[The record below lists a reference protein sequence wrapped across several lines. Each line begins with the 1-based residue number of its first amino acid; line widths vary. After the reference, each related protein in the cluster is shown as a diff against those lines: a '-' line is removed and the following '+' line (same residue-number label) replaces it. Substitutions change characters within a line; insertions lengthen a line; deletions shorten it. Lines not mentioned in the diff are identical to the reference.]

1 MFVWRGGFALKLSE
15 LGEQG
20 LIERIR
26 GRVVHR
32 SEDIIIGIGD
42 DACAVKAYSGL
53 LTLLTTDAF
62 VEGNHFDLSY
72 FSFKDV
78 GTKAIAASFSDV
90 AAMGGEPKYCVV
102 SLMSPRT
109 ISVADVDGIMDGITE
124 CCDRY
129 GVELVGGDAVGSV
142 NLAVSVSVV
151 GEVEPENIVL
161 RSGAKPGDAIY
172 VTGDLGASE
181 AGRLV
186 LSKGMSVADD
196 VRRYVVARHKSPTP
210 RIKESR
216 GLVEN
221 HSIHSMIDISDGLSA
236 DAAHIARE
244 SEVKLVIR
252 APSIP
257 VSPHV
262 HAVEEA
268 SSVSVLDMALY
279 GGEDFELLFTA
290 AELGLE
296 KVKGVPVA
304 RIGEVAEGR
313 GVSLISADGTESPLL
328 PRGFRHF

>member
-1 MFVWRGGFALKLSE
+1 VKLSE

-32 SEDIIIGIGD
+32 SEDIVVGIGD

-78 GTKAIAASFSDV
+78 GMKAIAASMSDV
-90 AAMGGEPKYCVV
+90 AAMGGQPKYCVV

-109 ISVADVDGIMDGITE
+109 ISVADVDSILDGITE
-124 CCDRY
+124 CCQMY

-142 NLAVSVSVV
+142 SLAISTSVI
-151 GEVEPENIVL
+151 GEVEPENVVL
-161 RSGAKPGDAIY
+161 RSGAKPGDVVY

-186 LSKGMSVADD
+186 LSERIGVADD
-196 VRRYVVARHKSPTP
+196 VREYIGVRHRSPTP
-210 RIKESR
+210 RIREAR
-216 GLVEN
+216 ELVQS
-221 HSIHSMIDISDGLSA
+221 HTIHSMIDISDGLST
-236 DAAHIARE
+236 DATHIARE
-244 SEVKLVIR
+244 SGVRLIIQ
-252 APSIP
+252 ASNIP
-257 VSPHV
+257 ISPHV
-262 HAVEEA
+262 RDVEDA
-268 SSVSVLDMALY
+268 SSISALDMALY
-279 GGEDFELLFTA
+279 GGEDFELLFTT
-290 AELGLE
+290 AELGLKE
-296 KVKGVPVA
+296 AAGVPVT
-304 RIGEVAEGR
+304 RIGQVAQGK
-313 GVSLISADGTESPLL
+313 GVSLVSDDGTESRLL